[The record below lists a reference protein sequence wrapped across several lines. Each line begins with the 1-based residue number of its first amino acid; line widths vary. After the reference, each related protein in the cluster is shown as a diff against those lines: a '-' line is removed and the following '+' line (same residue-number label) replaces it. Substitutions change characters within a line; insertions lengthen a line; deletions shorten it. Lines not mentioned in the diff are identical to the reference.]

1 MEKTRRWNVHSKTS
15 VSTLY
20 YYVSNV
26 WWCLNT
32 NRFWELHTWLLSS
45 SQFSIVILSFI
56 YSCFLLDQY
65 HHLLCVFFKGQ
76 QDGFLFPYFGLEKE
90 KLIFKREI
98 LALLHIT
105 FFSRYIWK
113 WMAYILT
120 NLFCFAFVY
129 FLKFSILSIFK
140 LFFRF
145 VQFWLF

>member
-76 QDGFLFPYFGLEKE
+76 QDGFLFRYVGLEKE
-90 KLIFKREI
+90 KLIFKS
-98 LALLHIT
+98 AFT
-105 FFSRYIWK
+105 YYFFLVDTSANRF
-113 WMAYILT
+113 ILT
-120 NLFCFAFVY
+120 NLSIYSVLL
-129 FLKFSILSIFK
+129 LKFDNFLQ
-140 LFFRF
+140 FFNLLHFSFF
-145 VQFWLF
+145 VSYF